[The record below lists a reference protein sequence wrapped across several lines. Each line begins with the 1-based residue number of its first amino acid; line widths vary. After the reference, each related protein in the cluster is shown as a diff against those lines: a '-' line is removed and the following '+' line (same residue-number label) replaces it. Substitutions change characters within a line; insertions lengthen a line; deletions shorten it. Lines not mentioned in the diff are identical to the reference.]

1 MAESGREI
9 FKNAKLG
16 KISNRQIIKYGKIGD
31 NIGYELAKHNHT
43 EIYALSF
50 VEKKNDEYIYD
61 YDKCIEGTLQEML
74 NYIKECK
81 DNKKLVKFKK
91 SIDKQ

>member
-1 MAESGREI
+1 MTESGKEI

-31 NIGYELAKHNHT
+31 NIGYELTKHNHT
-43 EIYALSF
+43 EIYALAF
-50 VEKKNDEYIYD
+50 VEKKDDEYVYD

-91 SIDKQ
+91 SIDK